1 LAVSTWSGR
10 FSRFGTDASLAGIQN
25 SAQISIRNVAAN
37 SHHSEPTSGMEMNS
51 PKRSRSQITMTL
63 RRSNL
68 SASAPASGPSSNA
81 GSSFVATTP
90 PSAKL
95 CAW

>member
-1 LAVSTWSGR
+1 MAVSIWSER
-10 FSRFGTDASLAGIQN
+10 LSRFGTEESLAGIQH
-25 SAQISIRNVAAN
+25 SAQSSMRKVAAN
-37 SHHSEPTSGMEMNS
+37 SHHSEPTSGIDR
-51 PKRSRSQITMTL
+51 KSRALRTSQVTITV

-68 SASAPASGPSSNA
+68 SASTPPSGAMNSA
-81 GSSFVATTP
+81 GSSLVATTP